1 MQDYAPLY
9 QKFAEEGLTRWLAK
23 VPEQL
28 ETTLDGKRYSE
39 LPGWQRVVDKFDTP
53 EQLAEQG
60 YQVKVD
66 LAQSAVKV
74 STEPALPA
82 PQQAKYRN
90 LLKKLMPWRKGPFE
104 LHGSY
109 IDTEWHSDWKWDRL
123 AEFIAP
129 LHNRSVLDVGCGSG
143 YHCWRMAGADA
154 RFVVGIDPSPRF
166 HMQFQLV
173 RRLMG
178 LADGNRVFH
187 LPVGIEDV
195 PANLDYFDT
204 IFSMG
209 VLYHRRSPIDHLY
222 QLKEALR
229 PGGELVLETLVVD
242 GDAQKVLMPEGRY
255 AMMGNVWYLPSPDAL
270 VLWLEKCGFVNVR
283 VVDVSVT
290 TTEEQRST
298 EWMSY
303 QSLAD
308 FLDPADP
315 TKTAEG
321 HPAPKRAVIL
331 AERPY

>member
-28 ETTLDGKRYSE
+28 EATLDGKRYSE

-60 YQVKVD
+60 YQVNVD

-74 STEPALPA
+74 STEPTLPA

-143 YHCWRMAGADA
+143 YHCWRMAGAGA

-187 LPVGIEDV
+187 LPVGIEGV

-204 IFSMG
+204 VFSMG

>member
-39 LPGWQRVVDKFDTP
+39 LPGWQRVVDKFDMP

-204 IFSMG
+204 VFSMG

-308 FLDPADP
+308 FLDPADS

>member
-28 ETTLDGKRYSE
+28 EEALDIKRYSD
-39 LPGWQRVVDKFDTP
+39 LPGWQRVVDKFDTA
-53 EQLAEQG
+53 EMLAEQG
-60 YQVKVD
+60 YQVEIN
-66 LAQSAVKV
+66 LEQSAVQV
-74 STEPALPA
+74 STQPELPQ
-82 PQQAKYRN
+82 PMQAKYRN

-143 YHCWRMAGADA
+143 YHCWRMAGAGA

-187 LPVGIEDV
+187 LPVGIEEV

-204 IFSMG
+204 VFSMG

-242 GDAQKVLMPEGRY
+242 GDAQTVLVPEDRY
-255 AMMGNVWYLPSPDAL
+255 AMMNNVWYLPSPDAL
-270 VLWLEKCGFVNVR
+270 LLWLEKCGFVNVR

-290 TTEEQRST
+290 TIEEQRST
-298 EWMSY
+298 EWMTY
-303 QSLAD
+303 QSLQD
-308 FLDPADP
+308 FLDPNDA

-321 HPAPKRAVIL
+321 YPAPKRAVII